1 MGVVWSKQRT
11 YLAAGVLG
19 VILLVSMFFALQK
32 PVNIEVDSKIIK
44 SRVFFSG
51 TVGDVL
57 EKNHI
62 TLKAKDKVQPS
73 LATAVS
79 KEMKIVVIRA
89 FKVKVIADGQTRE
102 IISTPITIA
111 EAIKLAGFNLG
122 EQDIVKTIPRQL
134 TVPGQEI
141 ELIRVTEAKTES
153 RDTIPCQIER
163 TTDDTLERGL
173 TKTVSSGKN
182 GIAINTIKITYHNGQ
197 EVKREVIGSK
207 VLQEPVNKVVAF
219 GTITSVSRGGMRL
232 DFREAKYMQASAY
245 TYTGS
250 HTATGHTPQV
260 GMVAVDPGVI
270 PMGSKLYIEGYGY
283 AHAADTGGAIKGNR
297 LDLFMEER
305 SQCLNWGNRTVKVY
319 LLE

>member
-11 YLAAGVLG
+11 YLAAGFLG

-32 PVNIEVDSKIIK
+32 PVNIEVDGKVVK

-73 LATAVS
+73 LETAVS

-102 IISTPITIA
+102 IISTPVTIA
-111 EAIKLAGFNLG
+111 EAIQLAGFKLG
-122 EQDIVKTIPRQL
+122 GQDIVKTIPRQL
-134 TVPGQEI
+134 TVPNQEI
-141 ELIRVTEAKTES
+141 ELIRVTEAKMES
-153 RDTIPCQIER
+153 KDAIPFQIER
-163 TTDDTLERGL
+163 TSDNTLEQGL
-173 TKTVSSGKN
+173 TKTVSPGKA
-182 GIAINTIKITYHNGQ
+182 GVAINTIKITYHNGK
-197 EVKREVIGSK
+197 EVKREVVGSK
-207 VLQEPVNKVVAF
+207 VLQQPVNKVMAL

-245 TYTGS
+245 TYTGY
-250 HTATGHTPQV
+250 HTATGQTPQV
-260 GMVAVDPGVI
+260 GMVAVDPAVI
-270 PMGSKLYIEGYGY
+270 PMGSRLYVEGYGY
-283 AHAADTGGAIKGNR
+283 AHAADTGGAIKGNK

-305 SQCLNWGNRTVKVY
+305 AQCMNWGNRTVKVY
-319 LLE
+319 LLQ

>member
-32 PVNIEVDSKIIK
+32 PVNIEVDGKIVK

-51 TVGDVL
+51 TVGYVL
-57 EKNHI
+57 DKNHI
-62 TLKAKDKVQPS
+62 TLQAKDKVQPS
-73 LATAVS
+73 LKTAVS
-79 KEMKIVVIRA
+79 KEMKIVVTRA

-102 IISTPITIA
+102 IVSTPITVA
-111 EAIKLAGFNLG
+111 EAIKLAGFKLG

-134 TVPGQEI
+134 TVPNQEI
-141 ELIRVTEAKTES
+141 ELIRVTEAKVES
-153 RDTIPCQIER
+153 RDAIPFQIER
-163 TTDDTLERGL
+163 TSDDTLERGL
-173 TKTVSSGKN
+173 TKTVSPGKN
-182 GIAINTIKITYHNGQ
+182 GIAVNTIKIIYHNGQ

-207 VLQEPVNKVVAF
+207 VVQQPVNKVVAL
-219 GTITSVSRGGMRL
+219 GTITSVSRGGIRL

-250 HTATGHTPQV
+250 HTATGQTPQV

-283 AHAADTGGAIKGNR
+283 AHAADTGGAIKGNK

-319 LLE
+319 LLQ